1 MVILFL
7 KQSHFVLLITD
18 VLDFKVSCSS
28 IMPSAFLI
36 QCIKFCSKFFKWI
49 PVKLDNFLILIFL
62 FLILEILVFMN
73 FWLFQKRI
81 TLIFKQLNP
90 LLLFYAF
97 CTLFIIFFV
106 KVFICIWIIFHIFIK
121 VYELSFIDALVK
133 FFLVRILVTYFHFL
147 LWLIIIKI
155 TFILFYFFLKIFF
168 DKTNVFL
175 N

>member
-1 MVILFL
+1 
-7 KQSHFVLLITD
+7 
-18 VLDFKVSCSS
+18 
-28 IMPSAFLI
+28 
-36 QCIKFCSKFFKWI
+36 
-49 PVKLDNFLILIFL
+49 
-62 FLILEILVFMN
+62 LVFMN

-121 VYELSFIDALVK
+121 VNELSFIDALVK

-147 LWLIIIKI
+147 LWLIIIII

-168 DKTNVFL
+168 DKSNVFL